1 MIFLQKALKK
11 ALNPSVA
18 MKKREE
24 LSVVLCELL
33 KINNDR
39 IGIYRKAI
47 REINEHDL
55 KVVFER
61 AIAESKRI
69 EAVLALEIFKRNSL
83 PDVDATTLTGKLY
96 RLWLEIK
103 EFFTGKDYNS
113 ILTACDFAEYS
124 VQKAYKRALEHEDVS
139 LELSHILNDQIL
151 ALRKS
156 QNGLRTYPVVK
167 TLETF
172 QQLPGATMAEA

>member
-1 MIFLQKALKK
+1 
-11 ALNPSVA
+11 

-55 KVVFER
+55 KLVFER
-61 AIAESKRI
+61 AITESKKI

-83 PDVDATTLTGKLY
+83 PDVDATTTAGKLY
-96 RLWLEIK
+96 RFWLEIK
-103 EFFTGKDYNS
+103 EFFTGKDYNT
-113 ILTACDFAEYS
+113 ILNACEFAEYC

-139 LELSHILNDQIL
+139 LELSQVLNEQVL
-151 ALRKS
+151 TLRKS
-156 QNGLRTYPVVK
+156 QSGLKTYPVIK
-167 TLETF
+167 NLETF
-172 QQLPGATMAEA
+172 HQLPGTTMAEA